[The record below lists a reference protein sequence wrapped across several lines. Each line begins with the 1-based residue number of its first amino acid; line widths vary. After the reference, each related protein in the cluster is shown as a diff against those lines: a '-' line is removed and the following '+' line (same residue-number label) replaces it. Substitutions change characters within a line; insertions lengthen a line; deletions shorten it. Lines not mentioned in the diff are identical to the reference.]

1 MGVHE
6 PEPLDSQSL
15 SWRTGVV
22 GCSELGMGISSA
34 PVEKRR
40 GVESKRPVSR
50 SKELRRIGA
59 RLSASPRIE
68 RPRRSA
74 SRRESGVEL
83 PLRLS
88 MAMGECVCVSKR
100 EELVVKVWWSCLHN
114 PRSRISRC
122 YAEFGRQRVCG
133 VVMSSRLLV

>member
-1 MGVHE
+1 
-6 PEPLDSQSL
+6 
-15 SWRTGVV
+15 V

-50 SKELRRIGA
+50 SNELRRGA
-59 RLSASPRIE
+59 RASASPKIE

-88 MAMGECVCVSKR
+88 ISMGEVCMCVQEV
-100 EELVVKVWWSCLHN
+100 
-114 PRSRISRC
+114 
-122 YAEFGRQRVCG
+122 
-133 VVMSSRLLV
+133 

>member
-1 MGVHE
+1 
-6 PEPLDSQSL
+6 
-15 SWRTGVV
+15 
-22 GCSELGMGISSA
+22 MGISSA

-50 SKELRRIGA
+50 SNELRRIGA
-59 RLSASPRIE
+59 RASASPKIE

-88 MAMGECVCVSKR
+88 ILMGECVCVSKR
-100 EELVVKVWWSCLHN
+100 GELSANIRWPCLHN
-114 PRSRISRC
+114 PTSRS
-122 YAEFGRQRVCG
+122 YAEFGRRRCVCG
-133 VVMSSRLLV
+133 DVVKTA